1 MTAHWFYLVIVA
13 AIYTGA
19 LGPFLTSS
27 AELEVLGYESLKEGH
42 HAVVVRGPSWDHT
55 VEKPK
60 FLGDYRGGTG
70 EESTPRSTQ
79 FRILQNAMKAVT
91 RQTRSSVIVNLALI
105 DMCVEHNFVH

>member
-1 MTAHWFYLVIVA
+1 MTAHWFYLTIVA

-27 AELEVLGYESLKEGH
+27 TALEVLGYESLKDGH
-42 HAVVVRGPSWDHT
+42 HSVVVRAPSWNHT

-70 EESTPRSTQ
+70 GTETPASTQ
-79 FRILQNAMKAVT
+79 FKILQSAMQAVT
-91 RQTRSSVIVNLALI
+91 RQTIAFVLLPPSS
-105 DMCVEHNFVH
+105 HFGGS

>member
-1 MTAHWFYLVIVA
+1 MTAHWFYLTIVA

-27 AELEVLGYESLKEGH
+27 TALEVLGYESLKDGH
-42 HAVVVRGPSWDHT
+42 HSVVVRAPSWNHT

-70 EESTPRSTQ
+70 GTETPASTQ
-79 FRILQNAMKAVT
+79 FKILQSAMQAVT
-91 RQTRSSVIVNLALI
+91 RQTQSFVIVNLALI
-105 DMCVEHNFVH
+105 DMCVKRNFVL